1 MKRKFF
7 MFLGAFFLI
16 YLFNFFI
23 PRLMPGDPF
32 RYSSSVS
39 GEDMN
44 TEYSEAQI
52 QKMREYYGMDKSLSE
67 QLFQT
72 VKSNLHGD
80 FGMSIHYKMPVSSVI
95 RSRLPWTLSIM
106 AVTLSISLFFGVT
119 LALISVRSKKAD
131 HLLYGFFS
139 ALSEIPPFL
148 IGLLFLF
155 LIAARTDWIP
165 LSGGITAFAKF
176 DTFYEYIK
184 DLFVHALLPVS
195 SLSLVTIPGFYFTS
209 RASFLSVL
217 GKPYMLAGKSKGLSE
232 WRIRIFY
239 ILRNTV
245 TPIVA
250 RLFLSIGTVIGGT
263 LLVENVFAYP
273 GIGTVMREA
282 VRYRDYPMIQGI
294 FLLSAVIVLVSMF
307 LADLLNAN
315 SDRRETQ

>member
-95 RSRLPWTLSIM
+95 RSRLPWTLSVIHQPIFRCHTSLDQR
-106 AVTLSISLFFGVT
+106 AQQKSRPSLIWLFF
-119 LALISVRSKKAD
+119 R
-131 HLLYGFFS
+131 
-139 ALSEIPPFL
+139 
-148 IGLLFLF
+148 
-155 LIAARTDWIP
+155 
-165 LSGGITAFAKF
+165 AF
-176 DTFYEYIK
+176 
-184 DLFVHALLPVS
+184 
-195 SLSLVTIPGFYFTS
+195 
-209 RASFLSVL
+209 
-217 GKPYMLAGKSKGLSE
+217 
-232 WRIRIFY
+232 
-239 ILRNTV
+239 
-245 TPIVA
+245 
-250 RLFLSIGTVIGGT
+250 
-263 LLVENVFAYP
+263 
-273 GIGTVMREA
+273 
-282 VRYRDYPMIQGI
+282 
-294 FLLSAVIVLVSMF
+294 
-307 LADLLNAN
+307 
-315 SDRRETQ
+315 